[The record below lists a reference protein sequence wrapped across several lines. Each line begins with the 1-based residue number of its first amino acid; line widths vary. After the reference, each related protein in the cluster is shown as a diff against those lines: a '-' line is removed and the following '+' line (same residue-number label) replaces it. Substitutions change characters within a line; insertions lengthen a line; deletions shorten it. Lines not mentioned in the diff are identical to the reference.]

1 MVAREA
7 GNKTLPA
14 EVQQQLVI
22 KTDGVPLFVEELTKM
37 VLESGL
43 LREREDRYEL
53 THPLPPLAIPTT
65 LRDSL
70 EARLDR
76 LASVKEVAQLGA
88 ILGREF
94 SYDLLQSI
102 SPLDEPTLQY
112 GLSQLVE
119 AELLYRGACTPRSS
133 ILLSM
138 RSFRRR
144 RTSRC

>member
-1 MVAREA
+1 MIARMA

-43 LREREDRYEL
+43 LREQEDHYEL
-53 THPLPPLAIPTT
+53 TNPLPPLAIPTT

-76 LASVKEVAQLGA
+76 LAGVK
-88 ILGREF
+88 
-94 SYDLLQSI
+94 
-102 SPLDEPTLQY
+102 
-112 GLSQLVE
+112 
-119 AELLYRGACTPRSS
+119 
-133 ILLSM
+133 
-138 RSFRRR
+138 
-144 RTSRC
+144 